1 MSEEEEGGG
10 WRGPCDAPGCKD
22 PTKSS
27 RFRPAKKPEHHG
39 KQCCAR
45 RKCMEWA
52 GHRDLEKEKSARTA
66 AKEAAKA
73 ATAAATA
80 AQTRCK
86 GLAAAAMARKGLVR
100 IFEHTHKNT
109 ERESVN
115 AFVYRY
121 LACVFK

>member
-45 RKCMEWA
+45 SKCMEWA

-80 AQTRCK
+80 AQTMA
-86 GLAAAAMARKGLVR
+86 GLAGAAAAVSLDCYMLV
-100 IFEHTHKNT
+100 
-109 ERESVN
+109 SLV
-115 AFVYRY
+115 
-121 LACVFK
+121 ACTM